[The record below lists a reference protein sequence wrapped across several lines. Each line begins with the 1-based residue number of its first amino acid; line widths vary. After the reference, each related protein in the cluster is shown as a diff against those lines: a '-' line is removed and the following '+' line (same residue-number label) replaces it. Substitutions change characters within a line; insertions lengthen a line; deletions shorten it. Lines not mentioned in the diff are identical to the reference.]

1 MNPETIDCQLAE
13 IEMPTREPDNV
24 AEKLSE
30 SLVAR
35 RGPGLPD
42 RNILLLSTS
51 LLVDRVFRYG
61 GLIDRL
67 QLHMQNKGS
76 VEIWNSS
83 ADAEEGS
90 KRSEVTVRCFPEVRP
105 FRELRHNFP
114 RRLNEFVWDCRYR
127 LPSRESMMKHR
138 RNIQHTLAI
147 RALKL
152 PARVLAAFRAE
163 ITLENLIERSL
174 LAYPRSEEATKR
186 LQTKRPDVLLST
198 GPFQFEQPAVVSA
211 AKSLDIPVIA
221 YIPSWDNITTKN
233 RMVFKYDAYIVWN
246 EQSKRELHEYYPH
259 TKNVP
264 VYVVGA
270 PQFDVLKQ
278 ERFFQTKEEFCKEQ
292 GLDPGIPIIVYA
304 IGSPNFLNEHPGAEY
319 LAKRI
324 VEGALGKVQM
334 LVRPHPI
341 HDNAEMQTLFS
352 PYEPL
357 VKLQVS
363 KNAGKE
369 LNKRSQDEGQVIE
382 WINTYRHADV
392 VVNLSSTVVIDAAI
406 FDTPVVNLDFDPQ
419 PSQSDQQLIKEINH
433 TWPHF
438 KPVAE
443 SGGVWLVND
452 FEELISAVETY
463 LLKPELHRNERK
475 WIVDHVCGYSDA
487 NCGERMADA
496 IVSFIN
502 NTIAGSNRTNDIK

>member
-1 MNPETIDCQLAE
+1 MNPETLGLRLTQ
-13 IEMPTREPDNV
+13 RETPSVEPVDRGDIAV
-24 AEKLSE
+24 DLLE
-30 SLVAR
+30 S
-35 RGPGLPD
+35 
-42 RNILLLSTS
+42 RNYTASFDKRILLLSTS
-51 LLVDRVFRYG
+51 LLVDRVFRYS

-67 QLHMQNKGS
+67 LQDRGN

-83 ADAEEGS
+83 ADAADGS
-90 KRSEVTVRCFPEVRP
+90 KGSEVTVRRFPEVRP

-114 RRLNEFVWDCRYR
+114 RRMNEFVWDFRYR

-138 RNIQHTLAI
+138 RNTQQTPAI
-147 RALKL
+147 RALKI

-163 ITLENLIERSL
+163 VLLENFIERYL
-174 LAYPRSEEATKR
+174 LAYPRSEEATNR
-186 LQTKRPDVLLST
+186 FQTMRPDVLLST

-211 AKSLDIPVIA
+211 AKALDIPVIA
-221 YIPSWDNITTKN
+221 YIPSWDNISTKN

-246 EQSKRELHEYYPH
+246 EQSKRELHDYYPH
-259 TKNVP
+259 SKNVP

-270 PQFDVLKQ
+270 PQFDVLRQ
-278 ERFFQTKEEFCKEQ
+278 ERFYQTREEFCTVQ

-324 VEGALGKVQM
+324 AEGALGKVQM

-341 HDNAEMQTLFS
+341 HDNAEMQFLFA
-352 PYEPL
+352 PYEPS

-382 WINTYRHADV
+382 WINTFRHADV
-392 VVNLSSTVVIDAAI
+392 VINLSSTVVIDAAI

-419 PSQSDQQLIKEINH
+419 PGQPDQQLIKEINH

-438 KPVAE
+438 KPIAE
-443 SGGVWLVND
+443 SGGVWLVDD
-452 FEELISAVETY
+452 FGEMMNAIETY
-463 LLKPELHRNERK
+463 LRKPDLHRNERK
-475 WIVDHVCGYSDA
+475 WMVEHVCGYIDGK
-487 NCGERMADA
+487 CGERMADA
-496 IVSFIN
+496 ILALAALKK
-502 NTIAGSNRTNDIK
+502 THH

>member
-1 MNPETIDCQLAE
+1 MNPETIDLQLGQHGMETRGLVDIAE
-13 IEMPTREPDNV
+13 VPN
-24 AEKLSE
+24 E
-30 SLVAR
+30 SAAAR
-35 RGPGLPD
+35 PGPGLPD

-51 LLVDRVFRYG
+51 LLVDRVLRYS

-67 QLHMQNKGS
+67 LQDRVN

-83 ADAEEGS
+83 ADAEDRS
-90 KRSEVTVRCFPEVRP
+90 SRSEIVARPFPEVRA
-105 FRELRHNFP
+105 FRELQHNLP
-114 RRLNEFVWDCRYR
+114 RRLNEFVWDYR
-127 LPSRESMMKHR
+127 HKLPSRESMMKHR
-138 RNIQHTLAI
+138 RNIQHSPAI

-163 ITLENLIERSL
+163 ILLENLIERLL
-174 LAYPRSEEATKR
+174 LAYPRCEEATTR
-186 LQTKRPDVLLST
+186 FHRKRPDVIVST

-211 AKSLDIPVIA
+211 AKQMDIPVMA
-221 YIPSWDNITTKN
+221 YIPSWDNISTKN

-246 EQSKRELHEYYPH
+246 EQSKRELHEFYPH
-259 TKNVP
+259 SKNVP

-270 PQFDVLKQ
+270 PQFDVLRQ
-278 ERFFQTKEEFCKEQ
+278 ERFFQTREEFCKEQ

-304 IGSPNFLNEHPGAEY
+304 IGSPNFLKEQPGAEY

-324 VEGALGKVQM
+324 AEGALGKVQM

-352 PYEPL
+352 PYEPA

-382 WINTYRHADV
+382 WINTFRHADV

-406 FDTPVVNLDFDPQ
+406 FDTPVVNLNFDPQ
-419 PSQSDQQLIKEINH
+419 PGQQDQQLIKEINH
-433 TWPHF
+433 SWPHF
-438 KPVAE
+438 RPVAE
-443 SGGVWLVND
+443 SGGVWLAND
-452 FEELISAVETY
+452 FREVETAVKTY
-463 LLKPELHRNERK
+463 LQDPALHREKRK
-475 WIVDHVCGYSDA
+475 WIVDYVCGYSD
-487 NCGERMADA
+487 GKGGDRMAEA
-496 IVSFIN
+496 IIDF
-502 NTIAGSNRTNDIK
+502 TARPKDKR